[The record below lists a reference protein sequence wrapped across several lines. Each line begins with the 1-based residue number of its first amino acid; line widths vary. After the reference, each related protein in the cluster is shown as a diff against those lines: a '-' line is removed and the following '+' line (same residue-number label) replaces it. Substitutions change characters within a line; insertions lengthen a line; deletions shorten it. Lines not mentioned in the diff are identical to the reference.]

1 MTVLLPTSV
10 ANANWFLLAGV
21 WAPAAAVVAVL
32 HPTWR
37 THPLLLPLAQRRVA
51 VLWTLLFLSA
61 LSAVLGVA
69 LEVYYSHACANS
81 PVFHREIEDLARFVY
96 RLCAR
101 SGVSS
106 WVMFGNLLF
115 VLRGQSGIPVGDTD
129 SDVGVQ
135 KVAFLDTFQSV
146 ANFSAVA
153 RREAYLELQR
163 VVFVTYHADRELV
176 QIYFDEA
183 KRGSHADIWLYKEEV
198 DPTTRARWLVNDDRT
213 IRAKRLPYEH
223 VLPLREEPAWFLGA
237 RVGVPRNASL
247 LAQAEYGESFM
258 TPMVTR
264 MECVE
269 NVLNGYTFYH
279 EGASKRRHYA
289 FFLLSASAIALAIAY
304 FVPALH
310 QVLVTPGKSAHP
322 WVSTREKD
330 YV

>member
-21 WAPAAAVVAVL
+21 WAPLAAAAALL

-37 THPLLLPLAQRRVA
+37 ALPLLLPLAPRRVP
-51 VLWTLLFLSA
+51 VLWSLLFVSA
-61 LSAVLGVA
+61 LSLVLGVA
-69 LEVYYSHACANS
+69 LEVYYSRACANS
-81 PVFHREIEDLARFVY
+81 AVFHREIEDLARFVY

-129 SDVGVQ
+129 SDVGVP
-135 KVAFLDTFQSV
+135 KRAFLDAFQSV
-146 ANFSAVA
+146 SNFSAVA
-153 RREAYLELQR
+153 RRDAYLELQR
-163 VVFVTYHADRELV
+163 VVFVVYHPERELV
-176 QIYFDEA
+176 QLYLDEA

-198 DPTTRARWLVNDDRT
+198 DPASRARWLVNADRT

-223 VLPLREEPAWFLGA
+223 VLPLRDEPAWFLGA

-247 LAQAEYGESFM
+247 LAQAEYGEAFM

-269 NVLNGYTFYH
+269 NVLNGYTFYQ
-279 EGASKRRHYA
+279 EGAAKRRHFA
-289 FFLLSASAIALAIAY
+289 LFLLAASALALAVAY
-304 FVPALH
+304 VVPALN

-322 WVSTREKD
+322 WVHTREKD